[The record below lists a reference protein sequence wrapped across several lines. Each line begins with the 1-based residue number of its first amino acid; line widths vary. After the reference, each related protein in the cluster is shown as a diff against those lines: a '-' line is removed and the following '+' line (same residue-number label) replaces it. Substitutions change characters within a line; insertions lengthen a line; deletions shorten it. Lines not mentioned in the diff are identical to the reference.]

1 MQYLKSFPLW
11 NVVLGGRESEGK
23 NESNTANQFTADN
36 ICYKLFL
43 LCGRL
48 TNSRWKRWRG
58 RVSEALPM
66 WQAISGLRVISVP
79 YSRQLAS
86 HAWLLHARRSMPTD
100 GFLFPFPRRSEIS
113 HLNSEV
119 QRRKLIQRK
128 KNSCVVFSSSQCFAR
143 SVCSDQEALMG
154 NFWVQARQ
162 AGSADAEQEVNI
174 QCFIAIPHLAHTESH
189 SSWKSSE
196 LLDCVFVFK
205 ILSLTVIWF
214 QISRFTCVPCSRVH
228 ANLVS
233 CISQASGHFLYLLFC
248 LPVVLT
254 TTKLKAISVVFVTF
268 YWGSIE
274 EKTVLW
280 SSLGCSGWHTAY
292 TVYHT
297 TAYGLK
303 MGKKTTDVFKAD

>member
-1 MQYLKSFPLW
+1 MKFAWIYIFFYPPKCSLW
-11 NVVLGGRESEGK
+11 NLFHCEMLFWGDERVRGG

-113 HLNSEV
+113 HLNSGV

-128 KNSCVVFSSSQCFAR
+128 KNPCVVFSSSQCFAR

-162 AGSADAEQEVNI
+162 AGSADAEQEVSV
-174 QCFIAIPHLAHTESH
+174 QCFIAIPHRAHTERH
-189 SSWKSSE
+189 SS
-196 LLDCVFVFK
+196 CNPVNY
-205 ILSLTVIWF
+205 LTVCLCLKYWVWQSFDFRF
-214 QISRFTCVPCSRVH
+214 QIHLCPLQQGTC
-228 ANLVS
+228 
-233 CISQASGHFLYLLFC
+233 
-248 LPVVLT
+248 
-254 TTKLKAISVVFVTF
+254 
-268 YWGSIE
+268 
-274 EKTVLW
+274 
-280 SSLGCSGWHTAY
+280 
-292 TVYHT
+292 
-297 TAYGLK
+297 
-303 MGKKTTDVFKAD
+303 

>member
-11 NVVLGGRESEGK
+11 NVVLGGRESEGE

-86 HAWLLHARRSMPTD
+86 HAWLLHARRSMPTA
-100 GFLFPFPRRSEIS
+100 GFLFSFPRRSEIS

-128 KNSCVVFSSSQCFAR
+128 KKLLRGFLFLSAFCAGPSVLIRKLWWGIFGCRHGKQDRLMLNRKSIFS
-143 SVCSDQEALMG
+143 ALLPYLI
-154 NFWVQARQ
+154 VL
-162 AGSADAEQEVNI
+162 I
-174 QCFIAIPHLAHTESH
+174 Q
-189 SSWKSSE
+189 K
-196 LLDCVFVFK
+196 
-205 ILSLTVIWF
+205 VI
-214 QISRFTCVPCSRVH
+214 VH
-228 ANLVS
+228 A
-233 CISQASGHFLYLLFC
+233 IQW
-248 LPVVLT
+248 T
-254 TTKLKAISVVFVTF
+254 TWLCVCV
-268 YWGSIE
+268 
-274 EKTVLW
+274 
-280 SSLGCSGWHTAY
+280 
-292 TVYHT
+292 
-297 TAYGLK
+297 
-303 MGKKTTDVFKAD
+303 